1 VITRLITRRA
11 GDAVGGGIRHH
22 DDGEIRSTVFRTTPL
37 IYCSIMADCIELWSL
52 GRANLVLLEG
62 RRMTIGRAVENDIT
76 ISDPEASA
84 VHAALEQL
92 PRAWSVRDLSS
103 RNGTFVNGERVLT
116 ERPLRRGDEIR
127 IGRSRLVY
135 RPESSSV
142 SVDPTATPLGVP
154 DLTRRERDVLL
165 ALFSG
170 RVPDALF
177 VEPATTHEIAT
188 VLHVTDAA
196 VKQHLVNLYNKFALM
211 LPGERTRARLANEA
225 LRRGVISVV
234 DIRPASP
241 RD

>member
-1 VITRLITRRA
+1 
-11 GDAVGGGIRHH
+11 
-22 DDGEIRSTVFRTTPL
+22 
-37 IYCSIMADCIELWSL
+37 MADCIELWSL
-52 GRANLVLLEG
+52 GRASLVLLEA
-62 RRMTIGRAVENDIT
+62 RRMTIGRASDNDIT
-76 ISDPEASA
+76 IADPEASA
-84 VHAALEQL
+84 VHAALEPL

-135 RPESSSV
+135 RPESSTTAI
-142 SVDPTATPLGVP
+142 DPTATPHGVP
-154 DLTRRERDVLL
+154 SLTRRERDVLL

-170 RVPDALF
+170 RMPDTVF

-196 VKQHLVNLYNKFALM
+196 VKQHLVKLYDKFGFR
-211 LPGERTRARLANEA
+211 LPAERTRARLANEA

-234 DIRPASP
+234 DIRPAP
-241 RD
+241 PGR